1 VEWNASALMPWPQEI
16 NVSLG
21 KHKLTQDFCIAVPE
35 GADKRLFDYTN
46 RFLRRIDGRTG
57 IFFTQSII
65 SENHPQRPAFPV
77 MQINVSRKGALHL
90 FENETYSLSV
100 KVDKIILEAET
111 DLGIMHGLET
121 LSQLLSSDEYGYY
134 FPLVEIKDAPRFPW
148 RGLMIDVSSHFIAED
163 VLKRNIDA
171 LAMVKMNVLHLHL
184 SDDQGWRIESKLF
197 PKLHQLASDGQ
208 FYTQA
213 QIKDIVQYA
222 SDRGIRIIPEIN
234 LPHRATALLIAYP
247 EFSLGTPPLE
257 LKRTGVTHPTIL
269 NIASEKTYL
278 FLEKLLPEIANL
290 FQDNYFHLGGDFN
303 DYQTLMIGNN
313 DFLKKNGLYTSNA
326 LQLYFTNRI
335 GKALKKSAKKLIAWD
350 EMKVDDLDKSTI
362 LQSKNDKT
370 AIYTNAME
378 GYQTLLSY
386 GYELDQMLPAQTH
399 YTNDP
404 LPPFEIHTDKDKRN
418 SLTALQEKSILGAAV
433 MMWSD
438 VVNSAS
444 LDARLWP
451 RTAAIAERLW
461 SPASLN
467 DIAGMYKRLDKVS
480 ILLEETNVTHLSN
493 PRSIVQLLSN
503 QVDIK
508 PVEVLL
514 GVMEPYKYHVRN
526 QKGQMYK
533 TYAPLSLLTD
543 AAVVDAYDA
552 RIFGNYIHSFSHS
565 RSAAD
570 KLEIDKYLKK
580 WRDNHDDFIRIS
592 LTVPALKSLLKMS
605 ENVSNLAIVGLDALK
620 HIETKITVQKSWY
633 EANNVIISDIRKAQE
648 ANKLAAFS
656 QNDARCELA
665 IIEAIQQLLDM
676 TNVDMAKKR
685 METKINK
692 ESK

>member
-1 VEWNASALMPWPQEI
+1 M
-16 NVSLG
+16 
-21 KHKLTQDFCIAVPE
+21 
-35 GADKRLFDYTN
+35 
-46 RFLRRIDGRTG
+46 
-57 IFFTQSII
+57 
-65 SENHPQRPAFPV
+65 
-77 MQINVSRKGALHL
+77 
-90 FENETYSLSV
+90 
-100 KVDKIILEAET
+100 
-111 DLGIMHGLET
+111 
-121 LSQLLSSDEYGYY
+121 
-134 FPLVEIKDAPRFPW
+134 
-148 RGLMIDVSSHFIAED
+148 
-163 VLKRNIDA
+163 
-171 LAMVKMNVLHLHL
+171 
-184 SDDQGWRIESKLF
+184 
-197 PKLHQLASDGQ
+197 
-208 FYTQA
+208 
-213 QIKDIVQYA
+213 
-222 SDRGIRIIPEIN
+222 
-234 LPHRATALLIAYP
+234 
-247 EFSLGTPPLE
+247 
-257 LKRTGVTHPTIL
+257 
-269 NIASEKTYL
+269 
-278 FLEKLLPEIANL
+278 
-290 FQDNYFHLGGDFN
+290 
-303 DYQTLMIGNN
+303 
-313 DFLKKNGLYTSNA
+313 
-326 LQLYFTNRI
+326 
-335 GKALKKSAKKLIAWD
+335 
-350 EMKVDDLDKSTI
+350 
-362 LQSKNDKT
+362 
-370 AIYTNAME
+370 
-378 GYQTLLSY
+378 
-386 GYELDQMLPAQTH
+386 
-399 YTNDP
+399 
-404 LPPFEIHTDKDKRN
+404 
-418 SLTALQEKSILGAAV
+418 TALQEKNILGAAV

-580 WRDNHDDFIRIS
+580 WLDNHDDFIRIS
-592 LTVPALKSLLKMS
+592 LTVPALKNLLKMS
-605 ENVSNLAIVGLDALK
+605 ENLSTLAIVGLDALK

>member
-1 VEWNASALMPWPQEI
+1 MPWPQEI
-16 NVSLG
+16 SVTLG

-35 GADKRLFDYTN
+35 GADKRLFDYVN
-46 RFLRRIDGRTG
+46 RFLRRIDGRSG

-65 SENHPQRPAFPV
+65 SETHPQRPAFPV
-77 MQINVSRKGALHL
+77 LQINVNRKGALNL
-90 FENETYSLSV
+90 FENESYSLSV
-100 KVDKIILEAET
+100 KVDKILIEAET

-121 LSQLLSSDEYGYY
+121 LSQLLSSDEYGYF
-134 FPLVEIKDAPRFPW
+134 FPLVEIKDTPRFPW
-148 RGLMIDVSSHFIAED
+148 RGLMMDVANHFITVE

-184 SDDQGWRIESKLF
+184 ADDQGWRIESKLF
-197 PKLHQLASDGQ
+197 PKLQQLASDGQ

-234 LPHRATALLIAYP
+234 LPNRATALLIAYP

-257 LKRTGVTHPTIL
+257 LKRTGVSHPTLL
-269 NIASEKTYL
+269 NIASEKTYI

-290 FQDNYFHLGGDFN
+290 FQDNYFHIGSDFN
-303 DYQTLMIGNN
+303 DYQLLMLGNS
-313 DFLKKNGLYTSNA
+313 DFLKKNGLYTAKA
-326 LQLYFTNRI
+326 LQLYFTNRV
-335 GKALKKSAKKLIAWD
+335 GKALKKANKKIIAWD
-350 EMKVDDLDKSTI
+350 DMKVENMDKNTI

-370 AIYTNAME
+370 AIYANAME
-378 GYQTLLSY
+378 GYNTLLSF

-418 SLTALQEKSILGAAV
+418 NLSALQEKNILGAEV

-438 VVNSAS
+438 VVTSNTIDS
-444 LDARLWP
+444 RLWP

-461 SPASLN
+461 SPATLN
-467 DIAGMYKRLDKVS
+467 DLASMYKRLDKIS
-480 ILLEETNVTHLSN
+480 ILLEETSVNHLSN
-493 PRSIVQLLSN
+493 PRNIVQLLSN
-503 QVDIK
+503 QTDIK
-508 PVEVLL
+508 PVEILL
-514 GVMEPYKYHVRN
+514 GVMEPYKNHLRN

-533 TYAPLSLLTD
+533 TYAPLSLLTN

-552 RIFGNYIHSFSHS
+552 RMFSNYIHSFSHT

-605 ENVSNLAIVGLDALK
+605 ENVSTLAIVGLDALK

-633 EANNVIISDIRKAQE
+633 EAR
-648 ANKLAAFS
+648 ANAL
-656 QNDARCELA
+656 
-665 IIEAIQQLLDM
+665 
-676 TNVDMAKKR
+676 
-685 METKINK
+685 KIH
-692 ESK
+692 EYF